1 MKTLRYLTRLSTSWK
16 ILGPVLA
23 FLLILAVACGSSTA
37 PDTSAPDTTAPE
49 AAAPEA
55 AAPDTTVPEAAAPD
69 KIDPVVSG
77 VPTAAPKAKAKPGA
91 SAEPVNI
98 HPGTLTVMVPALG
111 NERFDKS
118 FSSGADK
125 NQGRMLHGLLVE
137 TNEKTELIPGLASA
151 WSLSEDGHAWNY
163 TIREG
168 VRYHDGTVMTP
179 EDVRWSLDHQYGPG
193 ASEYTASSTSEAF
206 SKITEKVELIEP
218 NVVSHRFTRVETG
231 FMPYATSA
239 AGATWMTIIPA
250 RDSLH
255 NEAEE
260 RAYDK
265 NPMGNGPLKFVAHVP
280 AELIA
285 FERFDDFYF
294 QPAYGLY
301 EDRRVNFTQLD
312 LRAVPEEATRVA
324 ALRAGEADIAPVS
337 VGAKKQVEKGGGKLI
352 FGPEGGYFRTIL
364 VGCWSDPDFPCAD
377 KRVRHALAYAID
389 KEMMRDQLYGP
400 EVMEL
405 KGWAVVTP
413 GVIGYTP
420 EMAPFPFDPEKARS
434 LLTEAGYKNP
444 DNPDGN
450 DFGKLILNTWVSGA
464 FPFLPESAQLAAEN
478 WKVEL
483 GIKTEVVVGDETALK
498 KAHRA
503 GDLDGTVLWRDNETR
518 IDAGSISRSSYGNPT
533 TSRRLHNDP
542 ELFDLVN
549 ETLAIFD
556 PIERPKALTAMYLRM
571 QEEQLEISIGYVN
584 IPWGV
589 GSRVE
594 SWEPYPLAFWLSS
607 YHTIILK

>member
-1 MKTLRYLTRLSTSWK
+1 MHYLSQMATSRR
-16 ILGPVLA
+16 ILGPILA
-23 FLLILAVACGSSTA
+23 FVLLFAVACGSASA
-37 PDTSAPDTTAPE
+37 PETTAPDTTAPDTT
-49 AAAPEA
+49 
-55 AAPDTTVPEAAAPD
+55 APDTTAPD
-69 KIDPVVSG
+69 KLDPIVAP
-77 VPTAAPKAKAKPGA
+77 VPTAAPKAKAEPAA
-91 SAEPVNI
+91 SAEVMTKV
-98 HPGTLTVMVPALG
+98 HPGKLTVMVAALG

-137 TNEKTELIPGLASA
+137 TNEKTELIPGLATSWGLSDDGMA
-151 WSLSEDGHAWNY
+151 WIY

-168 VRYHDGTVMTP
+168 VKYHDGTEMTP

-193 ASEYTASSTSEAF
+193 ASEYTMSSTSEAF
-206 SKITEKVELIEP
+206 SKIMDKIELIEP
-218 NVVSHRFTRVETG
+218 NVMSIRFQRVETG

-239 AGATWMTIIPA
+239 AGATWLTIIPA
-250 RDSLH
+250 RDSLR

-260 RAYDK
+260 SAYDK
-265 NPMGNGPLKFVAHVP
+265 NPIGNGPLKLIEHVP
-280 AELIA
+280 AELMA
-285 FERFDDFYF
+285 WERFDDHYF
-294 QPAYGLY
+294 QPANGLY
-301 EDRRVNFTQLD
+301 EDRRVNFSFLD

-337 VGAKKQVEKGGGKLI
+337 AGGKNQVEAGGGRLI

-364 VGCWSDPDFPCAD
+364 VGCWSEPDFPCGD
-377 KRVRHALAYAID
+377 KRVRHALAYALN
-389 KEMMRDQLYGP
+389 KEEMRDGLYGP
-400 EVMEL
+400 EVMVL

-413 GVIGYTP
+413 GVIGYSS
-420 EMAPFPFDPEKARS
+420 ELAPFPFDPAKARG

-444 DNPDGN
+444 DNPSGK
-450 DFGKLILNTWVSGA
+450 DFGKLIINTWTSSV

-478 WKVEL
+478 WKREL
-483 GIKTEVVVGDETALK
+483 GIDTEVVVGDETALK

-503 GDLDGTVLWRDNETR
+503 GDLDGTILWRDNETR

-533 TSRRLHNDP
+533 TSRRLHDDP

-549 ETLAIFD
+549 KTLAIYD
-556 PIERPKALTAMYLRM
+556 PIERPKALNRLFLKM
-571 QEEQLEISIGYVN
+571 QDEQLEISIGYIN

-589 GSRVE
+589 GPRVV

-607 YHTIILK
+607 YHSIILK

>member
-1 MKTLRYLTRLSTSWK
+1 M
-16 ILGPVLA
+16 A
-23 FLLILAVACGSSTA
+23 FLMLLAVACGTSTA
-37 PDTSAPDTTAPE
+37 PETSAPAK
-49 AAAPEA
+49 AAPEA
-55 AAPDTTVPEAAAPD
+55 AAPAKAAPEAAA
-69 KIDPVVSG
+69 K
-77 VPTAAPKAKAKPGA
+77 AAPEEAAPEVKKLDPIVVQ
-91 SAEPVNI
+91 AEPVAVPEVKVSAEAKDVN
-98 HPGTLTVMVPALG
+98 PGKVTVMVAALG

-125 NQGRMLHGLLVE
+125 NQGRMLHGMLVE
-137 TNEKTELIPGLASA
+137 TNEKTELIPGLASS

-168 VRYHDGTVMTP
+168 VKYHDGTEMTP

-193 ASEYTASSTSEAF
+193 AYEYTSSSTSEAF
-206 SKITEKVELIEP
+206 SKIMEKVEILDP
-218 NVVSHRFTRVETG
+218 GNVVSTRFTRVETG

-239 AGATWMTIIPA
+239 AGATWLTIIPE
-250 RDSLH
+250 RDALRD
-255 NEAEE
+255 EAIEK
-260 RAYDK
+260 AYEK
-265 NPMGNGPLKFVAHVP
+265 NPIGNGPFKFVAHVP

-285 FERFDDFYF
+285 FERFADHYF

-301 EDRRVNFTQLD
+301 EDRTVNFTQMD

-337 VGAKKQVEKGGGKLI
+337 IGAKKQVEKGGGKLV

-364 VGCWSDPDFPCAD
+364 VGCWSDPNFPCHQ
-377 KRVRHALAYAID
+377 KKVRHALAYAID

-400 EVMEL
+400 DVMEI

-420 EMAPFPFDPEKARS
+420 EMKPFPFDPEKARS

-444 DNPDGN
+444 DNPGGK
-450 DFGKLILNTWVSGA
+450 DFGKLMINTWTSSV

-483 GIKTEVVVGDETALK
+483 GIDTEVVVGDETALK

-533 TSRRLHNDP
+533 TSRRLHDDQ

-549 ETLAIFD
+549 ETLAIYD
-556 PIERPKALTAMYLRM
+556 PSIRTGKLTEMYLRF
-571 QEEQLEISIGYVN
+571 QDEQREISMGYIN
-584 IPWGV
+584 IPWAV
-589 GSRVE
+589 GPRIE
-594 SWEPYPLAFWLSS
+594 SWNPYPLAFWLSS
-607 YHTIILK
+607 YHSIILK